1 MSTAWADAVEG
12 ETVGEAPVVVSKQ
25 EPCEHGDGYFKMRQL
40 EDEVVRLHLVVRTL
54 ELGIEK
60 LQRASE
66 TMRAL
71 VDELHTS
78 RDVLFRELGGETM
91 MAKLRDERTARVKGV
106 ARQLGSVSPNTGEAE
121 GDGAWQTVRRRGGG
135 RKAKAGA

>member
-54 ELGIEK
+54 ETGLERA
-60 LQRASE
+60 QRSVE
-66 TMRAL
+66 SMR
-71 VDELHTS
+71 VMVEELYGS
-78 RDVLFRELGGETM
+78 RDVLFRELGAESM
-91 MAKLRDERTARVKGV
+91 MAKLRDERAARAGVAPRPAAEAGEEAPWQTAR
-106 ARQLGSVSPNTGEAE
+106 
-121 GDGAWQTVRRRGGG
+121 RRGG